1 MPNLIAGVLTGNG
14 NDTWAA
20 VIGVSFIWWIIWI
33 VWSIVIHSP
42 WVQASVQRGMMD
54 KDWGKARA
62 YATALSVEYLTAVFA
77 VLPVGCVTFLIKGW
91 VTQHAP

>member
-1 MPNLIAGVLTGNG
+1 
-14 NDTWAA
+14 
-20 VIGVSFIWWIIWI
+20 
-33 VWSIVIHSP
+33 
-42 WVQASVQRGMMD
+42 MMD